1 MKLLIALNKSTD
13 IMAIYHRCVLVTAR
27 ILYFVEQYRR
37 NKDTKGLRHDMLNW
51 FNHNLW
57 LSINAYTYLH
67 IRIFIFHHKC
77 LLTFF
82 VSYLEIK
89 ALTDHYI
96 DCVNYGDVFILNDL
110 LYLISGGKTKKDK
123 AKKLL
128 PFLNWQQIVQI
139 VKSTKSTI
147 YYDAIMTSA

>member
-1 MKLLIALNKSTD
+1 M
-13 IMAIYHRCVLVTAR
+13 
-27 ILYFVEQYRR
+27 
-37 NKDTKGLRHDMLNW
+37 
-51 FNHNLW
+51 
-57 LSINAYTYLH
+57 H
-67 IRIFIFHHKC
+67 IRIFISHHKC

-82 VSYLEIK
+82 VSYLDIK
-89 ALTDHYI
+89 ALTDHSI

-128 PFLNWQQIVQI
+128 LFLNWQQIVQI

-147 YYDAIMTSA
+147 YYDAIMT